1 MTYIIS
7 IANEKGGVAKTTTAV
22 SLGGALV
29 ESGHRV
35 LLVDL
40 DPQANLTLS
49 LGYKPKEISLSI
61 SQVMLNS
68 VSLTSIL
75 QTTSVDN
82 LDLAP
87 SNSDLAM
94 AERFLP
100 VRQNHDMILKNALDT
115 SFSYDYIIIDC
126 PPALGAITLNA
137 LTASD
142 MLLIPTQAEYFSAYA
157 LKNMMTS
164 IRQVRAQNN
173 PNLIYRVLI
182 TMFDRRNRTH
192 NNLVSQLRSTFGEYG
207 LLKTVI
213 EVDTKLRESP
223 IVGVPVMNYVA
234 TTRAAHQ
241 YRALAQELLK
251 DVKKIS
257 EKISSSQSVKR

>member
-1 MTYIIS
+1 MTYTIA
-7 IANEKGGVAKTTTAV
+7 IANEKGGVAKTTSVV

-29 ESGHRV
+29 EKGNRV

-49 LGYKPKEISLSI
+49 LGYKPKEISLSM

-68 VSLTSIL
+68 VSISSVIK
-75 QTTSVDN
+75 TTNIDN

-100 VRQNHDMILKNALDT
+100 VRQNHDMILKNALEN
-115 SFSYDYIIIDC
+115 SFSYDYIIFDC

-137 LTASD
+137 LTAAN

-173 PNLIYRVLI
+173 PQLIYRVLI

-192 NNLVSQLRSTFGEYG
+192 LNLQSQLRATFGDFG
-207 LLKTVI
+207 LLDTVI
-213 EVDTKLRESP
+213 EIDTKLRESP
-223 IVGVPVMNYVA
+223 IVGVPVMNYSA
-234 TTRAAHQ
+234 STRASNQ
-241 YRALAQELLK
+241 YRALGQELTK
-251 DVKKIS
+251 DVTKIH
-257 EKISSSQSVKR
+257 EKVKSSQLT